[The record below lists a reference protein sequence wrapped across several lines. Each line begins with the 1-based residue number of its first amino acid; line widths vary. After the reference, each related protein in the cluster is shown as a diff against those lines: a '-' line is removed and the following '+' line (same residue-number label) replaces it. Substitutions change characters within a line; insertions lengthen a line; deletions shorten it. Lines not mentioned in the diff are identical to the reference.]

1 MKFVILSGTGVV
13 EFRETA
19 DSAKEAL
26 ERVLRLMK
34 LRRPSVRVENELGH
48 DISFFQLKDAAASEQ
63 SADDLNAARALT
75 GAPSEA
81 SVAGP
86 RDPLTKKPRR

>member
-26 ERVLRLMK
+26 ERVRRLMK
-34 LRRPSVRVENELGH
+34 LRRPGVRVENELGH
-48 DISFFQLKDAAASEQ
+48 DVSFFQLKDAAASEQ
-63 SADDLNAARALT
+63 SADDPRGCRRLT
-75 GAPSEA
+75 
-81 SVAGP
+81 
-86 RDPLTKKPRR
+86 R